1 MHIFLSGN
9 EGNVYLSDG
18 KFGIVYVE
26 QEGDWGTICD
36 DSWDSLDATVVCR
49 QLGYSTTG

>member
-1 MHIFLSGN
+1 MHIFHSGN
-9 EGNVYLSDG
+9 EGNVYLSEG

-36 DSWDSLDATVVCR
+36 DEFGQNDNACQVVCG
-49 QLGYSTTG
+49 QLGYS